1 MGFDGAG
8 YAIVPAVCSSDE
20 CHALISALDG
30 IDAGDRLGGVRL
42 RLSDGPERLR
52 RIARLRLARVDRMVA
67 IRLHLDDCATINGPL
82 RVIPGSHTAGR
93 LSSAAIA
100 EWRDRGP
107 EVVCTA
113 SPGEALVMRPLLL
126 HASSPAM
133 VPAHR
138 RVLHVEYACE
148 SLPHGLE
155 WFEQCA

>member
-8 YAIVPAVCSSDE
+8 YAIVSAVCSSDE

-30 IDAGDRLGGVRL
+30 IDAGDRLGGARL
-42 RLSDGPERLR
+42 RLSDGPERMR
-52 RIARLRLARVDRMVA
+52 RIARLRLARVVSD
-67 IRLHLDDCATINGPL
+67 GPL

-113 SPGEALVMRPLLL
+113 SPGDALVMRPLLL